1 MSENLKKL
9 LEEVKKVNDNFTGV
23 YEESPYF
30 GYLAITPSKEGNEY
44 FFQGEEY
51 QNLVEEY
58 ETESGICEYIT
69 FEEYIIFISQG
80 W

>member
-9 LEEVKKVNDNFTGV
+9 LEDIKMVNDNFTGV

-44 FFQGEEY
+44 FFQEEEY

>member
-9 LEEVKKVNDNFTGV
+9 LEDIKMVNDNFTGV

-51 QNLVEEY
+51 ENLIKEY

-69 FEEYIIFISQG
+69 FREYIIYTSQS